1 MKLLENRTSWII
13 VEVTFANCDLFY
25 LQIAYD
31 RIRRQGSSI
40 ILHDGE
46 IRNFGKMVAVSTS
59 MTATLTM
66 IHKNLTKLYRIL
78 KKSKTKSETNL
89 PILID
94 YFLKL
99 SLDYRNLAT
108 DKCLSHS

>member
-1 MKLLENRTSWII
+1 MKLLENRTGWII
-13 VEVTFANCDLFY
+13 VEVTSANCDLFY

-31 RIRRQGSSI
+31 RNRRQGSSI

-46 IRNFGKMVAVSTS
+46 IRNFGKMVAVSPS

-66 IHKNLTKLYRIL
+66 VHKNLTKLHRIL
-78 KKSKTKSETNL
+78 KRSKTKSETNL

-94 YFLKL
+94 FFLKL